1 MKNLTFIF
9 VWFLSFQLMGQE
21 VFEFSEQGLSP
32 KFKEL
37 QLENKSDSLLVANAI
52 QWIEN
57 NKEAFNLKR
66 IKSVSNKQIEFSSV
80 KNNGTS
86 LDKQY
91 FHVKY
96 GIELVFEDGKIKFT
110 PKSIQLKL
118 NSKYDMGWK
127 DFDINDGYSFYKRG
141 KVIRK
146 YRKYLS
152 DITDHLNSLFTTYQS
167 QKSK

>member
-1 MKNLTFIF
+1 MKNLILIF
-9 VWFLSFQLMGQE
+9 VCFLSFQLMGQE
-21 VFEFSEQGLSP
+21 VFKFSEKGLSP
-32 KFKEL
+32 KFKEI
-37 QLENKSDSLLVANAI
+37 QIEKSDSLLFANTI

-57 NKEAFNLKR
+57 NKETFNLKLVKR
-66 IKSVSNKQIEFSSV
+66 DSKKQIEFSSV
-80 KNNGTS
+80 NNNGTS

-96 GIELVFEDGKIKFT
+96 AIELIFKDGNIKFT
-110 PKSIQLKL
+110 PKSIELKL

-127 DFDINDGYSFYKRG
+127 DFDISDGYSFFKRG

-152 DITDHLNSLFTTYQS
+152 DITDHLNSVFSSYQS
-167 QKSK
+167 QFSE

>member
-1 MKNLTFIF
+1 MKNLILIF
-9 VWFLSFQLMGQE
+9 VCFLSFQLIGQE
-21 VFEFSEQGLSP
+21 IFEFSEKGLSP
-32 KFKEL
+32 KFTEI
-37 QLENKSDSLLVANAI
+37 QIEKSDSLLFANSI

-57 NKEAFNLKR
+57 NKEAFNLKL
-66 IKSVSNKQIEFSSV
+66 IKSDSNKQIEFSSV

-96 GIELVFEDGKIKFT
+96 VIDLIFEDGKIKFM

-127 DFDINDGYSFYKRG
+127 DFDISDGYSFYNRG
-141 KVIRK
+141 KIK
-146 YRKYLS
+146 
-152 DITDHLNSLFTTYQS
+152 N
-167 QKSK
+167 

>member
-1 MKNLTFIF
+1 MKYYRIALFLFISLP
-9 VWFLSFQLMGQE
+9 FLSYGQ
-21 VFEFSEQGLSP
+21 FSISEKGLSP

-37 QLENKSDSLLVANAI
+37 QIENKLDSLLFANTI
-52 QWIEN
+52 QWIEK
-57 NKEAFNLKR
+57 NKEAFNLKLL
-66 IKSVSNKQIEFSSV
+66 KSDSNKQIEFSSI

-96 GIELVFEDGKIKFT
+96 EIELIFEDGNIKFT

-127 DFDINDGYSFYKRG
+127 DFDLTDGYSFYKRG

-152 DITDHLNSLFTTYQS
+152 DITDHLNLVFTTYKS
-167 QKSK
+167 QFSE